1 MECAE
6 ELENKIDEYLKEQSC
21 RCGEVLYAGYD
32 LKTNSYYQ
40 DQYLLGE
47 KARFEISKEKA
58 EGWGIGSFYEISYKE
73 PSGDATSSENI
84 DYPIRKAIS
93 TSIKEQLQEGID
105 IKDVDLFK
113 LEDDYKNCGRISKIY
128 KEPEPIQERPE
139 WAKRCNVY
147 L

>member
-1 MECAE
+1 M
-6 ELENKIDEYLKEQSC
+6 
-21 RCGEVLYAGYD
+21 
-32 LKTNSYYQ
+32 
-40 DQYLLGE
+40 
-47 KARFEISKEKA
+47 
-58 EGWGIGSFYEISYKE
+58 
-73 PSGDATSSENI
+73 
-84 DYPIRKAIS
+84 
-93 TSIKEQLQEGID
+93 QEGID